1 MQKTFSSLKNKIVK
15 RNTLNDENLKD
26 YKSTNIN
33 ILLNRVRVNKKKEF
47 QKKILFTTATSLG
60 AVLFGILIFWKFKKD
75 NIYSSNHST
84 ILLHLM
90 VRPK

>member
-15 RNTLNDENLKD
+15 RYTLNDENLKD

-47 QKKILFTTATSLG
+47 QKKILFTTSTLLCAFLF
-60 AVLFGILIFWKFKKD
+60 AVL
-75 NIYSSNHST
+75 
-84 ILLHLM
+84 
-90 VRPK
+90 VV

>member
-15 RNTLNDENLKD
+15 RYTLNDENLKD

-47 QKKILFTTATSLG
+47 QKKILFTVATSLG
-60 AVLFGILIFWKFKKD
+60 AVLFSVLIF
-75 NIYSSNHST
+75 
-84 ILLHLM
+84 
-90 VRPK
+90 